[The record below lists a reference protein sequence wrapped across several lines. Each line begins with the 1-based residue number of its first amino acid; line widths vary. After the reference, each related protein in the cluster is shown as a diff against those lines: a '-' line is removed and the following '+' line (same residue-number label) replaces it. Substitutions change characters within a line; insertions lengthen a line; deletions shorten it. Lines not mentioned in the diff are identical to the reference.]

1 MAMRFP
7 TGFSVQFPFAF
18 INVSAGLP
26 LADWDWYGNNAA
38 PQKGLKNQLNQ
49 PLGKLGRPAKEPLKL
64 QWANF
69 NWKNLPNWS
78 LINKASGGGGS
89 GVQCKSCPG
98 QQQLRSN
105 FQLKEDRKRKKKLC
119 QVQWPQLDPG
129 PQDLF
134 IVHCWLPPG
143 RFPGAFPRCHVF
155 LISVSESN

>member
-7 TGFSVQFPFAF
+7 TGFSVQFPFEF

-78 LINKASGGGGS
+78 LINKASGAGGS

-155 LISVSESN
+155 LLSVSESN